1 MNVLVVYAHFDPN
14 SFTHAILE
22 SVTRGLD
29 ESPHSYKV
37 SDLNA
42 IGFNPVFT
50 AQDSVQ
56 FLHESYPD
64 YRLEQANLPQA
75 VLDMSGGPQARKPEA
90 ADASSG
96 VSS

>member
-50 AQDSVQ
+50 AQDSTQ
-56 FLHESYPD
+56 FLVPD
-64 YRLEQANLPQA
+64 AIASP
-75 VLDMSGGPQARKPEA
+75 MSLRR
-90 ADASSG
+90 S
-96 VSS
+96 